1 MKFSDPADA
10 ALVAEALQRALIYR
24 LLASAFLGP
33 SEARLCELALGAA
46 TAAAAARGPL
56 RERLARLALAASEV
70 EPAAAAA
77 EHAYLFGREE
87 CCAPWESAY
96 DDLAPLGEASA
107 RLADVAGFYETFG
120 PRPAAARPGAEDH
133 IAAELEFVSGLAFRE
148 ACALADDE
156 PDTHAVTRGVE
167 RAFLGEHLGRWAEA
181 FAASV
186 VGATPEPFHAAAAS
200 LLGAWVATEIEA
212 LGAVPERVLL
222 PEEAERVCPAAAYA
236 LSPSSNQANAFR

>member
-1 MKFSDPADA
+1 MRFSDPGDA
-10 ALVAEALQRALIYR
+10 AFVAEGLQRAAIYK
-24 LLASAFLGP
+24 LLAAAFLTP
-33 SEARLCELALGAA
+33 TEARLAELALAA
-46 TAAAAARGPL
+46 ATTAAAAQGPL

-70 EPAAAAA
+70 EPSAAVA
-77 EHAYLFGREE
+77 EHAFLFGVEE
-87 CCAPWESAY
+87 RCAPWERAWGG
-96 DDLAPLGEASA
+96 LASFGDAAASPT
-107 RLADVAGFYETFG
+107 DVAGFYETFG
-120 PRPAAARPGAEDH
+120 PWPAAARPAAEDH
-133 IAAELEFVSGLAFRE
+133 IATELEFMSGFAFRE

-186 VGATPEPFHAAAAS
+186 VGATPEPFYAAAAS

-222 PEEAERVCPAAAYA
+222 PEEAERV
-236 LSPSSNQANAFR
+236 

>member
-56 RERLARLALAASEV
+56 RERL
-70 EPAAAAA
+70 
-77 EHAYLFGREE
+77 
-87 CCAPWESAY
+87 
-96 DDLAPLGEASA
+96 
-107 RLADVAGFYETFG
+107 
-120 PRPAAARPGAEDH
+120 PRPAPAPRGGGPA
-133 IAAELEFVSGLAFRE
+133 AAELEFVSGLAFRE

-156 PDTHAVTRGVE
+156 PDTLAVTRGVA
-167 RAFLGEHLGRWAEA
+167 RAFVGEHLGRWAEA

-222 PEEAERVCPAAAYA
+222 PEEAERV
-236 LSPSSNQANAFR
+236 